1 MSNIDPVQYNREKWD
16 GIAASSDRFF
26 KAVTR
31 EELDAV
37 RAGDWSINVTAQ
49 KSVPREWL
57 EPVAG
62 KRILCLAGAG
72 GKQAP
77 ILAALGAE
85 VTVFDISQRQLERDR
100 EIAER
105 EGLAITTASGD
116 MADLSQFESGA
127 FDLIV
132 NPCSVCYCPELQP
145 IWNESFRVLVA
156 GGSLV
161 SGLINP
167 VHYIFDEREKDRGNL
182 IVRHK
187 IPYSDLDLDEEER
200 EKTMGKER
208 PIDFG
213 HSLSEMIGGVI
224 AAGFQISGFYED
236 RWGGSDKL
244 SKYID
249 TFFAML
255 ATKPV

>member
-1 MSNIDPVQYNREKWD
+1 MSDIDPVQYNREKWD

-208 PIDFG
+208 PID
-213 HSLSEMIGGVI
+213 
-224 AAGFQISGFYED
+224 
-236 RWGGSDKL
+236 
-244 SKYID
+244 
-249 TFFAML
+249 L
-255 ATKPV
+255 ATHFPK

>member
-1 MSNIDPVQYNREKWD
+1 MTNIDPVQYNREKWD
-16 GIAASSDRFF
+16 AIAESSDRFF

-31 EELDAV
+31 DELDAV
-37 RAGDWSINVTAQ
+37 RGGNWSINVTAQ
-49 KSVPREWL
+49 KPVPRDWL

-62 KRILCLAGAG
+62 KRVLCLAGAG

-77 ILAALGAE
+77 ILAALGAK
-85 VTVFDISQRQLERDR
+85 VTVFDISERQLQRDR

-105 EGLAITTASGD
+105 EGLAIKIASGD
-116 MADLSQFESGA
+116 MSDLSQFESCS

-132 NPCSVCYCPELQP
+132 NPCSVCYCPKLQP
-145 IWNESFRVLVA
+145 IWNEAFRVLTK
-156 GGSLV
+156 GGRLV

-187 IPYSDLDLDEEER
+187 IPYSDLDLDDVER
-200 EKTMGKER
+200 EETMGEER

-213 HSLSEMIGGVI
+213 HSLTEMIGGVM
-224 AAGFQISGFYED
+224 AAGFQLSGFYED
-236 RWGGSDKL
+236 AWGGSDKL
-244 SKYID
+244 SEYID
-249 TFFAML
+249 TFFALL

>member
-1 MSNIDPVQYNREKWD
+1 MSDIDPVQYNREKWD

-49 KSVPREWL
+49 KSVPRDWL
-57 EPVAG
+57 EPIAG

-145 IWNESFRVLVA
+145 IWNESCLLYTSPSPR
-156 GGSLV
+156 
-161 SGLINP
+161 
-167 VHYIFDEREKDRGNL
+167 D
-182 IVRHK
+182 
-187 IPYSDLDLDEEER
+187 
-200 EKTMGKER
+200 
-208 PIDFG
+208 
-213 HSLSEMIGGVI
+213 
-224 AAGFQISGFYED
+224 
-236 RWGGSDKL
+236 
-244 SKYID
+244 
-249 TFFAML
+249 
-255 ATKPV
+255 